1 MKSVYPVP
9 NYPLPFYPV
18 PFLKRV
24 SKKFA
29 PFAVCSIPSATDAD
43 DIRVELYSPARSIV
57 VALVKGE
64 GFRRVDHDGFIALN
78 GRCVHAY
85 LLGNGSIEC
94 GVGVY
99 EPVRLAWLSLYI
111 PALDSGTSP
120 DKLEF
125 GTFSVSTA
133 E

>member
-1 MKSVYPVP
+1 MNPVSSV
-9 NYPLPFYPV
+9 LPV
-18 PFLKRV
+18 PFPV
-24 SKKFA
+24 SSPKKA
-29 PFAVCSIPSATDAD
+29 EPPFAICSIPSETDAD

-120 DKLEF
+120 DQLEF
-125 GTFSVSTA
+125 GTFSVSSA